1 MYVAIWPIWLEIAL
15 VLLVYLSIW
24 PIGLEIA
31 LNFVSVRV
39 NLVDL
44 A

>member
-1 MYVAIWPIWLEIAL
+1 MYVAIWLIWLQIAL